1 MKNLGMGLSGSK
13 SIDMFVLHFGSLLL
27 NKKSINSALRALD
40 DDKTPRYISSRAVKM
55 VEYLESGNVAD
66 YNVFK
71 KAFPFL
77 PDRVIH
83 IISLPISD
91 RTKGILLVNWK
102 YIKFSVKTLFSYIYA
117 PILSVSFGCFI
128 FRSCA
133 LFAFPQLKEIMY
145 GLNVEQSHY
154 AEFLLGS
161 VLAEGSAGIVI
172 MIPVVLFCL
181 LMLFAII
188 ILFVKGANKL
198 QDRANLLRMLAVLPF
213 NERLSVLAMMSEK
226 QVYRSEYSIYKD
238 FTNLLNEGVDIN
250 SAAARAG
257 LNSQLVWLMHP
268 ALRNETSSD
277 VIFDVAVI
285 FEKRLEYLIAK
296 TGHTLRFLAILFEAV
311 LFTSCV
317 WIMCSSLSA
326 ILAGAVL

>member
-1 MKNLGMGLSGSK
+1 
-13 SIDMFVLHFGSLLL
+13 
-27 NKKSINSALRALD
+27 
-40 DDKTPRYISSRAVKM
+40 
-55 VEYLESGNVAD
+55 
-66 YNVFK
+66 
-71 KAFPFL
+71 
-77 PDRVIH
+77 
-83 IISLPISD
+83 
-91 RTKGILLVNWK
+91 
-102 YIKFSVKTLFSYIYA
+102 
-117 PILSVSFGCFI
+117 
-128 FRSCA
+128 
-133 LFAFPQLKEIMY
+133 FPQLKEIMY